1 MKSFKFLGL
10 TYVLAA
16 QFAPDA
22 SINLYAGKGEVIKAD
37 LNAIIDAYN
46 DEANA
51 DHESAVSFI
60 TEKIQGNDRGQGK
73 GHYFV
78 EATEELSELAVLQKK
93 IAEYEKAEP
102 KGAKELKA
110 EIEALKTENT
120 ALKAELLELKNTLT
134 KEV

>member
-16 QFAPDA
+16 QFAADS
-22 SINLYAGKGEVIKAD
+22 SIKLYKGKGEVIEAD

-51 DHESAVSFI
+51 DHESAVDFI